1 MLKEGYVQIYTGD
14 GKGKTTAAMGLA
26 IRAVGEGLKVGI
38 IQFLKARPTGEI
50 FSIEKLDNIETFR
63 FQKSTKFTWELNE
76 EERKIYIDETREAYN
91 FAMKMIR
98 ERKYDLLILDE
109 ILAARNEAFLTTED
123 ILRLIDNKKSDM
135 ELVITGRNAPDELI
149 EKADLVTEMKMIK
162 HYYEKGVNQRKGI
175 EF

>member
-26 IRAVGEGLKVGI
+26 IRAVGEGLKVAI